1 VREKGGQGSCTNPH
15 IVTELGFSPSVRE
28 LELHCRRGWNN
39 DRWQAATDDVV
50 LDIRTKHPDADTG
63 SGSVPISMAVPNEPD
78 DASISPA
85 IEGID
90 RIISLS
96 VAADR

>member
-1 VREKGGQGSCTNPH
+1 
-15 IVTELGFSPSVRE
+15 VTELGFSPSVRE

-50 LDIRTKHPDADTG
+50 LEIRTKHPDAEAG
-63 SGSVPISMAVPNEPD
+63 SGSVPIAMAAPSEPD
-78 DASISPA
+78 DSSLSTS